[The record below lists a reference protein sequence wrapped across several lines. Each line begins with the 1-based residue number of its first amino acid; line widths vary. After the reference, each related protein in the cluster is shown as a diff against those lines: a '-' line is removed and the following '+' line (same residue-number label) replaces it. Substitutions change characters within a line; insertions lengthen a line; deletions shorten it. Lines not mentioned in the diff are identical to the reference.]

1 MNSMETFGERL
12 RRLRLA
18 RGLSVNKFA
27 KAVGR
32 DPGSI
37 SRIENGK
44 RLVDSTPPAHEIAQW
59 AKVLDVPDI
68 VLIRGDGTVAGV
80 FEVKRSDPPAFIT
93 QPLDELLAAL
103 GAVPVGDTET
113 RMAQA
118 VSAGK
123 GRSTHGNLGEY
134 LPDEDLFLVEVIGDC
149 MVPEIHSGDRVKF
162 DPDLEPENGDWVV
175 ATIDGENAIVKTYEV
190 KGAVQ
195 RLLPLNG
202 EPLIIDENVR
212 IVGVVLWKESPG
224 PRGRRKPRPKKVE
237 RTSWE

>member
-1 MNSMETFGERL
+1 MASMETFGERL
-12 RRLRLA
+12 KRLRLA

-27 KAVGR
+27 REVGR

-44 RLVDSTPPAHEIAQW
+44 RLVDSTPPAHEIQKW
-59 AKVLDVPDI
+59 AEVLG
-68 VLIRGDGTVAGV
+68 VLEMVLVRGDGTAHIL
-80 FEVKRSDPPAFIT
+80 ETKRSDPPAFIT
-93 QPLDELLAAL
+93 QPLPELLSKL
-103 GAVPVGDTET
+103 GAIPVGDTET
-113 RMAQA
+113 RMVQA

-123 GRSTHGNLGEY
+123 GRSVYENFGEY
-134 LPDEDLFLVEVIGDC
+134 LPDEDLFLVEVVGDC

-162 DPDLEPENGDWVV
+162 DPNLEPENGDWVV
-175 ATIDGENAIVKTYEV
+175 ATIDGENAIVKSYEL

-202 EPLIIDENVR
+202 EPLIIDENIR

-224 PRGRRKPRPKKVE
+224 PRGRRKVRRKKE
-237 RTSWE
+237 PRTSWE